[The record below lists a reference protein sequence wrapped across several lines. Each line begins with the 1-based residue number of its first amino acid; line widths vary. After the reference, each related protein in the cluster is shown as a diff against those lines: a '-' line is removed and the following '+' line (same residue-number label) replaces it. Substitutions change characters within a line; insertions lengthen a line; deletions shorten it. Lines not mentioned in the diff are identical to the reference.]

1 MIFGSLMKVSK
12 WLFLGVAILSN
23 SLTADTH
30 IITEMENH
38 FLVNTSKYSLVIPKQ
53 SGMIESMRLIGSDFE
68 LVADYWAYSLYF
80 TEFNVA
86 RPDGSWG
93 DFFYPNDND
102 SPPVGRNQV
111 EINIV
116 ENTSELGIISV
127 MWTTDLIDAT
137 WDYVFMKNEP
147 VFRSSF
153 RREVVSSGLYSN
165 AQHCVMYSADM
176 DDSYII
182 DYEGGIITTMGDYD
196 SHYNTTPWSSDAP
209 DANPTMATHSLWTLF
224 DYGSPQFLPT
234 MAWHDDDED
243 ITTGVITTWSSANQ
257 RASISYHGGG
267 ASGRH
272 PGFAEGQW
280 NWFGKSDSEALF
292 LQEGTSYAIELL
304 FYQDY
309 GHVDSLFQLS
319 DNLLTPNTYRL
330 REIEDYQVASWGG
343 NSSNLDRYFWRYPQV
358 TSNAITSQRL
368 FRPKSFAIPRSQN
381 GMRDNHLFS
390 ISMYALINDEVH
402 DLTPNFGH
410 APLFDSIS
418 NLKTDSS
425 WIGTMSWTVS
435 DIRTLLSYELIEANS
450 TVRLR
455 SSINTSSNGSGSI
468 EEIYAGLAPS
478 NRAEVHMDSPES
490 RWSFR
495 AADALLDSISI
506 SVDDL
511 EGSVGSSMEGEM
523 LKFIIARGADHIDS
537 TGGFDFSMRLEAF
550 IDDKPAAEHSGPF
563 KSHFVRLPA
572 HGQSNTALI
581 EPSSDYFV
589 LEQSRSTDGMQMK
602 IWIQREVSEVY
613 FYDEEHIPNFL
624 YDFEHVQR
632 FPVEASD
639 HQNIYRIRANLSPGI
654 YTLNADTSRSDNESL
669 LISSPFPNPT
679 SSGSVFFNL
688 YSLKSGLGTITV
700 FDIRGRLIDESQF
713 ELNGRGLHEM
723 ELKLDRNHHEA
734 GIYFIRI
741 NFLKETRILKTILLD

>member
-1 MIFGSLMKVSK
+1 VVFI
-12 WLFLGVAILSN
+12 LGN
-23 SLTADTH
+23 SLIADPH
-30 IITEMENH
+30 IITEMDDH
-38 FLVNTSKYSLVIPKQ
+38 YLVNTDKYRLVIPKQ
-53 SGMIESMRLIGSDFE
+53 SGMIESMRLPGSDFE

-93 DFFYPNDND
+93 DFFYPNND
-102 SPPVGRNQV
+102 ASPPIGRNQV
-111 EINIV
+111 QINII

-127 MWTTDLIDAT
+127 IWTTDLIDAT
-137 WDYVFMKNEP
+137 WDYVFVKNEP

-153 RREVVSSGLYSN
+153 RREVVSTGLYSN

-182 DYEGGIITTMGDYD
+182 DYKGGIITTMGDYD
-196 SHYNTTPWSSDAP
+196 GHYNTTPWSSDAS

-234 MAWHDDDED
+234 LAWHDDEED

-267 ASGRH
+267 ASGHH

-292 LQEGTSYAIELL
+292 LREGTSYAIELL

-319 DNLLTPNTYRL
+319 DNILTPDTYRL

-358 TSNAITSQRL
+358 SSNSITSQRL
-368 FRPKSFAIPRSQN
+368 FRPKAFAVSRSQN

-390 ISMYALINDEVH
+390 ISIYALINNEVH
-402 DLTPNFGH
+402 DLTPNYGH
-410 APLFDSIS
+410 APLFDSLS
-418 NLKTDSS
+418 NLETDSS
-425 WIGTMSWTVS
+425 WIGAMSWTES
-435 DIRTLLSYELIEANS
+435 DIQTQLSYELIEANS
-450 TVRLR
+450 TVRIR
-455 SSINTSSNGSGSI
+455 TSINTTSNGTDDI
-468 EEIYAGLAPS
+468 EEIYAGLVSS
-478 NRAEVHMDSPES
+478 NRAELRTDLPDKQ
-490 RWSFR
+490 WSFQ
-495 AADALLDSISI
+495 AADAVLDSISI
-506 SVDDL
+506 VVDDL
-511 EGSVGSSMEGEM
+511 EGLVGSSIEGDV
-523 LKFIIARGADHIDS
+523 LKFTIAHGSEFIDS
-537 TGGFDFSMRLEAF
+537 AGVFDFSMRLVAF

-563 KSHFVRLPA
+563 KSHFVRLPV
-572 HGQSNTALI
+572 HGQSSTALI

-589 LEQSRSTDGMQMK
+589 LEQTRSNQGLQMK
-602 IWIQREVSEVY
+602 IWIQREISEVT
-613 FYDEEHIPNFL
+613 FYDEDFVPNYL
-624 YDFEHVQR
+624 YDFVSVQR
-632 FPVEASD
+632 FPVEASNQ
-639 HQNIYRIRANLSPGI
+639 QNVYSIRANLSPGI
-654 YTLNADTSRSDNESL
+654 YVLNSDTARSEDESCL
-669 LISSPFPNPT
+669 FSPTFPNPT
-679 SSGSVFFNL
+679 SSDKVFFNL
-688 YSLKSGLGTITV
+688 YSNKSGFGTITI
-700 FDIRGRLIDESQF
+700 FDIRGRLLDESQF

-723 ELKLDRNHHEA
+723 RLKLDKKHYEA

-741 NFLKETRILKTILLD
+741 DFLNETRMLKTILLD